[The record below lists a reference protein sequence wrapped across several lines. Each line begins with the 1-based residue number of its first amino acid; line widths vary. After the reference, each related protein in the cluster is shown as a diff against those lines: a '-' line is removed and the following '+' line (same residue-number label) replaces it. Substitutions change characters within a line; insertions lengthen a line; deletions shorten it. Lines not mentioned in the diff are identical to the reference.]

1 MRLSTKIISLMVL
14 MSLLTGVIVGGVTL
28 TLMGRS
34 FNSYLADNTRTE
46 INTWRDTYLDY
57 YEANGDSWLGVQN
70 YVQQNSA
77 VRTNYGV
84 WVMQEPEVSVVL
96 LSSDGMV
103 LTNSD
108 SELVGG
114 KARERVMDYS
124 YPLYARDTGELI
136 GYLAPAN
143 YFDSQFWML
152 INSYLSDTR
161 QSVVLGIA
169 VTLLIAIIIGWFAAR
184 NLTKPLEKLT
194 RSVRRIGQGAM
205 NEKVNIENDDEIGEL
220 ALAFNQMSSELSRAN
235 DARVQMFADI
245 SHELR
250 TPITAIAGTLE
261 NKLVKNEVCE
271 PEELSALYDEMLRL
285 GGMVTELQ
293 NISRL
298 DAGHMPIN
306 KTLINFEE
314 FVKDFVVLFEAD
326 AETRDIT
333 VKVEYADKLPYC
345 YADPERLKQIVL
357 NLVSNALRY
366 TTDGGVVILN
376 AWADKENFIFSVA
389 DTGIGMSEEECQH
402 VFDRFYRSDRSRA
415 RETGGTGLGMAIT
428 QGLVLAHGG
437 RIEVKSKKD
446 VGTTFTVYLPLYNEK
461 AEIKKEKAEAKREK
475 AEAKK

>member
-14 MSLLTGVIVGGVTL
+14 MSLLTGVIVGCVTL

-96 LSSDGMV
+96 LSSDGIV

-114 KARERVMDYS
+114 KARERVMEYS

-169 VTLLIAIIIGWFAAR
+169 VTLLIAIIIGWF
-184 NLTKPLEKLT
+184 
-194 RSVRRIGQGAM
+194 RRAQ
-205 NEKVNIENDDEIGEL
+205 
-220 ALAFNQMSSELSRAN
+220 SYPSPS
-235 DARVQMFADI
+235 
-245 SHELR
+245 
-250 TPITAIAGTLE
+250 
-261 NKLVKNEVCE
+261 
-271 PEELSALYDEMLRL
+271 
-285 GGMVTELQ
+285 
-293 NISRL
+293 
-298 DAGHMPIN
+298 
-306 KTLINFEE
+306 
-314 FVKDFVVLFEAD
+314 
-326 AETRDIT
+326 
-333 VKVEYADKLPYC
+333 
-345 YADPERLKQIVL
+345 
-357 NLVSNALRY
+357 
-366 TTDGGVVILN
+366 
-376 AWADKENFIFSVA
+376 
-389 DTGIGMSEEECQH
+389 
-402 VFDRFYRSDRSRA
+402 
-415 RETGGTGLGMAIT
+415 
-428 QGLVLAHGG
+428 
-437 RIEVKSKKD
+437 KS
-446 VGTTFTVYLPLYNEK
+446 
-461 AEIKKEKAEAKREK
+461 
-475 AEAKK
+475 

>member
-14 MSLLTGVIVGGVTL
+14 MSLLTGVIVGCV

-96 LSSDGMV
+96 LSSDGIV

-114 KARERVMDYS
+114 KARERVMEYS

-220 ALAFNQMSSELSRAN
+220 ALAFNQMSSELPRQ
-235 DARVQMFADI
+235 R
-245 SHELR
+245 
-250 TPITAIAGTLE
+250 
-261 NKLVKNEVCE
+261 
-271 PEELSALYDEMLRL
+271 
-285 GGMVTELQ
+285 
-293 NISRL
+293 
-298 DAGHMPIN
+298 
-306 KTLINFEE
+306 
-314 FVKDFVVLFEAD
+314 
-326 AETRDIT
+326 
-333 VKVEYADKLPYC
+333 
-345 YADPERLKQIVL
+345 
-357 NLVSNALRY
+357 
-366 TTDGGVVILN
+366 
-376 AWADKENFIFSVA
+376 
-389 DTGIGMSEEECQH
+389 
-402 VFDRFYRSDRSRA
+402 RA
-415 RETGGTGLGMAIT
+415 RTDVCRHQPRA
-428 QGLVLAHGG
+428 AHTDH
-437 RIEVKSKKD
+437 RHRRHPREQ
-446 VGTTFTVYLPLYNEK
+446 
-461 AEIKKEKAEAKREK
+461 AREK
-475 AEAKK
+475 RSL